1 MSQLV
6 EEGEGASG
14 ISAIVGSHQG
24 GPEAFASP
32 GGTQAGLGTISG
44 GRYTTAEDDHR
55 EDLTNNNQTAASS
68 PAPGPGGQ
76 SPSSVP
82 PVYTLLIILTVG
94 PPQDIKV
101 GVKFVGLKFMGSC
114 YEAVLMQCPD
124 PFKLIPSVRHYKL
137 YDSTLLDVPY
147 FICVIP
153 ILDFSGDHRRY

>member
-32 GGTQAGLGTISG
+32 GGTQVGLGTISG
-44 GRYTTAEDDHR
+44 GRYTTEDYHHQ
-55 EDLTNNNQTAASS
+55 EDLTNNKQTAASS

-76 SPSSVP
+76 SPSVP

-101 GVKFVGLKFMGSC
+101 GVKFVGSC
-114 YEAVLMQCPD
+114 YEAVLM
-124 PFKLIPSVRHYKL
+124 
-137 YDSTLLDVPY
+137 
-147 FICVIP
+147 
-153 ILDFSGDHRRY
+153 